1 MLIIGICGG
10 SGSGKTTL
18 ANNLKKYFGSKRM
31 AYIGCDS
38 YYKKNN
44 HLSLKKRSKLNF
56 DHPDLIDFELL
67 VDNLNSLKNL
77 EKINIPKYSYKTHKR
92 LKTKR
97 TLSPRN
103 LIVLE
108 GLHILHDNRI
118 LNLINYCIF
127 LDLDYKLRLKRR
139 IKRDIMLRNRNKE
152 DIISRFLQMSEPMY
166 KKYVKPKKTK
176 ADLILKCKKINI
188 KKIITLINTF
198 S

>member
-1 MLIIGICGG
+1 MRIIGICGG

-18 ANNLKKYFGSKRM
+18 ANNLKQHFGCKKM

-44 HLSLKKRSKLNF
+44 HLSFKKRSKLNF

-67 VDNLNSLKNL
+67 FDDLNSLKNL
-77 EKINIPKYSYKTHKR
+77 EKIYIPKYSYKTHKR

-97 TLSPRN
+97 PLNPKS

-108 GLHILHDNRI
+108 GLHILYDNRI
-118 LNLINYCIF
+118 LNLIDYCIF
-127 LDLDYKLRLKRR
+127 LDLDYKIRLKRR
-139 IKRDIMLRNRNKE
+139 IKRDIMSRNRTKE
-152 DIISRFLQMSEPMY
+152 DTVRRFLQMSEPMY
-166 KKYVKPKKTK
+166 KKYIKSKKTK

>member
-1 MLIIGICGG
+1 MRIIGICGG

-18 ANNLKKYFGSKRM
+18 ANNLKQHLGPKKIG
-31 AYIGCDS
+31 YIGCDS

-44 HLSLKKRSKLNF
+44 HLPLEKRSKLNF

-67 VDNLNSLKNL
+67 FDDLNSLKNM
-77 EKINIPKYSYKTHKR
+77 EKICIPKYSYKTHKR

-97 TLSPRN
+97 ILNPRS

-108 GLHILHDNRI
+108 GLHILYDNRI
-118 LNLINYCIF
+118 LNLIDYSIF
-127 LDLDYKLRLKRR
+127 LDLDYKIRLKRR
-139 IKRDIMLRNRNKE
+139 IKRDIMLRSRTKADTINRF
-152 DIISRFLQMSEPMY
+152 IQMSEPMY
-166 KKYVKPKKTK
+166 RKYIKPKKNQ

-188 KKIITLINTF
+188 KKILTLINTF

>member
-1 MLIIGICGG
+1 MRIIGICGG

-18 ANNLKKYFGSKRM
+18 ANHLKQHFGSKKM
-31 AYIGCDS
+31 ACIGSDS

-67 VDNLNSLKNL
+67 FDDLSSLRRM
-77 EKINIPKYSYKTHKR
+77 EKIYIPKYSYKTHKR

-97 TLSPRN
+97 TQNPKR

-108 GLHILHDNRI
+108 GLHILYDNRI
-118 LNLINYCIF
+118 LNLIDYCIF
-127 LDLDYKLRLKRR
+127 LDLNYKMRLKRR
-139 IKRDIMLRNRNKE
+139 IKRDIMSRNRTKD
-152 DIISRFLQMSEPMY
+152 DIIDRFLQMSEPMY
-166 KKYVKPKKTK
+166 KKYIKPKKNK

-188 KKIITLINTF
+188 KKIITLINTI